1 MQITHEK
8 MLELTAKMPLKQISI
23 PDSVSMLD
31 QLDMPEGAQNIVF
44 DGFAFQFEKPYLH
57 RYYAGT
63 FRDNK
68 DLWLHNIRT
77 SDSGRH
83 LHGHP
88 FDFWTMMLNG
98 NYTEQYRR
106 GPDGEIVTRITAP
119 CANRT
124 LDAEIE
130 QFLQRLASPIV
141 DARPIS
147 STMLALAGEHRA
159 VDVYDWHRIT
169 HAAPDTWTAV
179 IVDHNRLALW
189 PFMDDEG
196 NLEIVKSS
204 PRDWHHKYNVR
215 PESGIIIG
223 DNRKAA

>member
-1 MQITHEK
+1 MIVSHEK
-8 MLELTAKMPLKQISI
+8 MLELTAKMPLKQICIPGDCLEALEI
-23 PDSVSMLD
+23 PDCAS
-31 QLDMPEGAQNIVF
+31 NIVW
-44 DGFAFQFEKPYLH
+44 DGQAFQFEKPYMH

-68 DLWLHNIRT
+68 DLWLHNFRSKDT
-77 SDSGRH
+77 ERH

-88 FDFWTMMLNG
+88 FDFWTIMMRG
-98 NYTEQYRR
+98 SYTEQHRR
-106 GPDGEIVTRITAP
+106 GMTGDIVTRYTTP
-119 CANRT
+119 CANRP

-130 QFLQRLASPIV
+130 KFLQRLASPIV
-141 DARPIS
+141 DARPVA

-159 VDVYDWHRIT
+159 VDVYDWHRIIHT
-169 HAAPDTWTAV
+169 EENTWTAV

-196 NLEIVKSS
+196 NLEVVKSS
-204 PRDWHHKYNVR
+204 PRDWHTKFNAR
-215 PESGIIIG
+215 PENGIIVG